1 MDCQGESLEV
11 RRARERKFLAKV
23 EDVKESAKNFQ
34 GKFKKTTP
42 FHNILTTETKKSSF
56 LIRVSQENSEV
67 DSGVKIGIGWNGA

>member
-1 MDCQGESLEV
+1 MMDCQGECLEV

-34 GKFKKTTP
+34 RKLKKKKTIP

-56 LIRVSQENSEV
+56 
-67 DSGVKIGIGWNGA
+67 